1 MGLVMMR
8 THCRVTRAHVL
19 LAARLRPRPAG
30 RPERRSRRTTT
41 NEACA
46 WWSLSCTDPLDP
58 LRSIQPHTASSAI
71 ATADVVRKKSPRFVK
86 SLPLS
91 MLTGSVLLR
100 CSSFNRLAAFA
111 AAAVTTTTTTAS
123 PRRRSSSTTG
133 STMEL
138 GDDYRT
144 LFTSTNHH
152 HALRCFSTDYFFT
165 GG

>member
-19 LAARLRPRPAG
+19 FAARLRPRPAET
-30 RPERRSRRTTT
+30 PEPPDDQRSTRVVEPCFHRSAGST
-41 NEACA
+41 
-46 WWSLSCTDPLDP
+46 SIDPTP
-58 LRSIQPHTASSAI
+58 HRIQCDCNSRCCPINSRLCKI
-71 ATADVVRKKSPRFVK
+71 PG
-86 SLPLS
+86 LS

-100 CSSFNRLAAFA
+100 ASSFNRLALF
-111 AAAVTTTTTTAS
+111 AAAVTSVS
-123 PRRRSSSTTG
+123 PRRRSSCTTG

-144 LFTSTNHH
+144 FSSFDTSTNHH
-152 HALRCFSTDYFFT
+152 HALRCFLPIFT